1 MVMTHATATFW
12 ATPQRTDDARRA
24 APAPITQPV
33 IVWVVETG
41 IPSQE
46 APKRMTDPPA
56 EALKPWCWESLV
68 IRVPIV
74 SMIRQP
80 PDRVPR
86 PMAA

>member
-1 MVMTHATATFW
+1 MVMTQATATFF
-12 ATPQRTDDARRA
+12 ATPQRTEDARRA

-33 IVWVVETG
+33 IVCVVDTG

-56 EALKPWCWESLV
+56 EALNPWCCDSFV
-68 IRVPIV
+68 MRVPIV

-80 PDRVPR
+80 PDKVPR